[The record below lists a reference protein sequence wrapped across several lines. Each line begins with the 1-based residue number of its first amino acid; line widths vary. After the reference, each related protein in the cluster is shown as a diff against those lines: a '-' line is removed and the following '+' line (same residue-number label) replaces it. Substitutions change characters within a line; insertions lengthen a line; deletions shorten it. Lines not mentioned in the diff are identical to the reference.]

1 MAAISQHTSGPQH
14 IGPFKMLRDFP
25 RRCWLYYCRISFIC
39 FPPRSITSVFVSLW
53 CFQVTFSLT
62 SGNIGRA
69 FEIRTTNN
77 TYGEVF
83 VARPLDRELLD
94 HYTLRVGTKPPHLPP
109 WLLLV

>member
-1 MAAISQHTSGPQH
+1 M
-14 IGPFKMLRDFP
+14 
-25 RRCWLYYCRISFIC
+25 
-39 FPPRSITSVFVSLW
+39 
-53 CFQVTFSLT
+53 TFSLT

-94 HYTLRVGTKPPHLPP
+94 HYTLRVSTKPPPSTLG
-109 WLLLV
+109 LLV